1 MPDTRIWA
9 RNLFSQLTQL
19 FLVPRTSTQR
29 HDSPTV
35 TEKFATYFAITT
47 MKEEDILARQSRPQK
62 HSTWVPKSRDW
73 RYATGVF
80 QHDDNETAP
89 NDRSAWDDM
98 DYDYQ
103 VADPGK
109 SRSRSGSGQSY
120 GDIKAVDV
128 SAPVSATPKSAK
140 KRALSD
146 IPKATVKIR
155 AFKRKSKSK
164 TPKKNVWMSV
174 ARRQRISH
182 DDVEGEE
189 PDYQTYSLT
198 VRLRFSG
205 RLIIE
210 DALPAVSTPGPMH
223 LQQIPDTPANFS
235 MPFDP
240 HTPATARTAASLY
253 TPHMSHSGESVHT
266 YPPFQRPWVDETK
279 DFNMRAVRSVL
290 QKPGFVGKDL
300 GVHYT
305 WYNDAVP
312 VDALLPPG
320 VPLSAKEVM
329 AYYPHHVRWKSMMVR
344 LANNDYRGADIV
356 GMQAFFRGPPTTDI
370 TAAVM
375 NQFQRDSVKKIIEG
389 FKTDTINGKHDANLH
404 TDHLEPGRYIADR
417 RSGYVLPT
425 FSDLLGGLN
434 HLPSGLD
441 ARGLTECLS
450 WYLHVRDSFTP
461 KLELNVLHTQA
472 LIRALRIPLKRYGPQ
487 NLDCNALKEWK
498 EKGRFEERKVYYE
511 PARFT
516 STGTGDEAQ
525 KRSRLYMNL
534 DNHEVKLDYQLQLRH
549 VLTVP
554 FLALHSVM
562 GEALKLGIE
571 KAENRMTERVT
582 AEGKKMLEA
591 KWAARV
597 AEDVEPEEQLRN
609 VEAQQLQA
617 MIEKPGPIDRA
628 EDSAEKSHPVP
639 RTSLTAEAL
648 RTLAP
653 APRRTSVSQPPN
665 GGPLGYRVAGSST
678 QALGRQSHGTPEP
691 MYLDRAWGVE
701 RSVVDGE
708 IIVVD
713 HIVQEIGKGDTLLA
727 DEGWDE
733 DDVVT

>member
-1 MPDTRIWA
+1 
-9 RNLFSQLTQL
+9 
-19 FLVPRTSTQR
+19 
-29 HDSPTV
+29 
-35 TEKFATYFAITT
+35 
-47 MKEEDILARQSRPQK
+47 MKEEDILARHSRPQK
-62 HSTWVPKSRDW
+62 HSTWVPKNRDW

-103 VADPGK
+103 VADPAK

-128 SAPVSATPKSAK
+128 IAPVSATPKSAK

-146 IPKATVKIR
+146 IPKATVKVR
-155 AFKRKSKSK
+155 AFKRKSK
-164 TPKKNVWMSV
+164 TARKNVWMSV

-210 DALPAVSTPGPMH
+210 DALPAVSTPGPTR

-235 MPFDP
+235 TPFDP

-279 DFNMRAVRSVL
+279 DFNMRAVRGVL

-305 WYNDAVP
+305 WYKDAVP

-356 GMQAFFRGPPTTDI
+356 GMQVFFRGPPTTDI

-511 PARFT
+511 PARPM
-516 STGTGDEAQ
+516 STEAENTAQ
-525 KRSRLYMNL
+525 KRSQLHMNL

-554 FLALHSVM
+554 FLALHRAM

-571 KAENRMTERVT
+571 KAETRMTERVT

-597 AEDVEPEEQLRN
+597 AETAEPEEEVRN

-617 MIEKPGPIDRA
+617 KVEKPEPIVQA
-628 EDSAEKSHPVP
+628 EGSAEEHHRIP

-653 APRRTSVSQPPN
+653 APRRAPAVPSSN
-665 GGPLGYRVAGSST
+665 GGPLGHCAPTVPST
-678 QALGRQSHGTPEP
+678 QTFGRQPYGTPEP
-691 MYLDRAWGVE
+691 VYSDRAWGTPSPSSAYAP
-701 RSVVDGE
+701 RSVYGRREYESPRQTDQRSGT
-708 IIVVD
+708 
-713 HIVQEIGKGDTLLA
+713 QRGGWGDNRGGSYRPR
-727 DEGWDE
+727 DR
-733 DDVVT
+733 

>member
-1 MPDTRIWA
+1 
-9 RNLFSQLTQL
+9 
-19 FLVPRTSTQR
+19 
-29 HDSPTV
+29 
-35 TEKFATYFAITT
+35 

-62 HSTWVPKSRDW
+62 HSIWVPKNRDW

-80 QHDDNETAP
+80 QHDDNGNAP
-89 NDRSAWDDM
+89 NNRSAWDEM

-103 VADPGK
+103 VAEPGK
-109 SRSRSGSGQSY
+109 SRSRSGSGPSD
-120 GDIKAVDV
+120 GNVKAVDV
-128 SAPVSATPKSAK
+128 NAAVSVTPKSAR
-140 KRALSD
+140 KRALSN
-146 IPKATVKIR
+146 IPKATVKVR
-155 AFKRKSKSK
+155 AFKRKSK
-164 TPKKNVWMSV
+164 TARKNVWMSV
-174 ARRQRISH
+174 ARRQRINH
-182 DDVEGEE
+182 DDAEGEK

-210 DALPAVSTPGPMH
+210 DALPTVSTPGPLH

-279 DFNMRAVRSVL
+279 DFNMRAVRGVL
-290 QKPGFVGKDL
+290 QKPGLVGKDL

-320 VPLSAKEVM
+320 VPLSAKEIM

-404 TDHLEPGRYIADR
+404 TDQLEPGRYIADR

-425 FSDLLGGLN
+425 FGDLLGGLN

-441 ARGLTECLS
+441 ARSLTECLS

-461 KLELNVLHTQA
+461 KLEFNVLHTQA

-511 PARFT
+511 PARPT
-516 STGTGDEAQ
+516 SRETGDTAQ
-525 KRSRLYMNL
+525 KRSQLHMNL
-534 DNHEVKLDYQLQLRH
+534 DNHEVKLEYQLQIRH
-549 VLTVP
+549 VLTSP
-554 FLALHSVM
+554 FLALHRVM

-597 AEDVEPEEQLRN
+597 AADADPEKQSENLEVQQPLVMAEKAEPIVRGEEST
-609 VEAQQLQA
+609 
-617 MIEKPGPIDRA
+617 EKPHR
-628 EDSAEKSHPVP
+628 VP

-653 APRRTSVSQPPN
+653 APRRTSASQPPN
-665 GGPLGYRVAGSST
+665 GGPLGHHAPTVPST
-678 QALGRQSHGTPEP
+678 QAFGRQPHGTPGP
-691 MYLDRAWGVE
+691 VYFDRAWGTPSPSSAYAP
-701 RSVVDGE
+701 RSVYGRREYESPRQTDQRNVMHRG
-708 IIVVD
+708 
-713 HIVQEIGKGDTLLA
+713 GWGDNRGGSYHPR
-727 DEGWDE
+727 DR
-733 DDVVT
+733 